1 MNMKAFQEKLMAWL
15 QLARKHVWLA
25 LLALYPFADS
35 ILAWAETQL
44 PVLQPVLGA
53 NAFRYL
59 GLIIVAAK
67 FALQMWRGWQAFG
80 AMMRDRAGAD

>member
-1 MNMKAFQEKLMAWL
+1 MKNLKENLATGL
-15 QLARKHVWLA
+15 QVGRKNVWA
-25 LLALYPFADS
+25 ILLALYPFADS

-59 GLIIVAAK
+59 GLLIVAAK
-67 FALQMWRGWQAFG
+67 FALQIWRGWQQLG
-80 AMMRDRAGAD
+80 AMLKQRGEGG

>member
-1 MNMKAFQEKLMAWL
+1 MKAFQEKLASWL
-15 QLARKHVWLA
+15 QLARKNVWA
-25 LLALYPFADS
+25 ILLALYPFADS

-59 GLIIVAAK
+59 GLLIVAGK